1 MGSKV
6 LRWVHFAGET
16 SETEVVEFE
25 CPINLASLS

>member
-25 CPINLASLS
+25 VSERAD